1 MHRRICGGESAAGK
15 LPRQRR
21 QPLPIGRIVRSGMGD
36 QNGLMILRPSSKKS
50 GNKRN
55 PETPALV
62 AEQIG
67 QARSLVVFI
76 LGEIRVRELTHG
88 NKEWC
93 DPQSLDSA
101 GGCYVPIIRAQ
112 I

>member
-1 MHRRICGGESAAGK
+1 MHRRVGNGESAAGK
-15 LPRQRR
+15 LPRQRS
-21 QPLPIGRIVRSGMGD
+21 QPLPVGGIIRSSMGD
-36 QNGLMILRPSSKKS
+36 QNGTVVLRPSSEK
-50 GNKRN
+50 GCNKRN

-76 LGEIRVRELTHG
+76 LGEIRVRKLTHG

-101 GGCYVPIIRAQ
+101 GEGYVPVI
-112 I
+112 